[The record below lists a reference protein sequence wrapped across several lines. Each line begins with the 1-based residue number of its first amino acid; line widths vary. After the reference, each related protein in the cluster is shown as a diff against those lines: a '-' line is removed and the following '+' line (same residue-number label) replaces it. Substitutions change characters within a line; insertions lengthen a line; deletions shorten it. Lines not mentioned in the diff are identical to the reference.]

1 MEILRPPPGHQ
12 DDEAP
17 PPPRNPFSRFVFA
30 VLFLV
35 IGMVVFFIGGVVV
48 RNPELPNYLL
58 DRIVRGF
65 RGTTTGSTN
74 APGKG
79 YVSSAENLKPPPSPT
94 TPEQYLNLMSYYE
107 SALPSDERA
116 VASVLNQTVVSLEAV
131 SFVRSSPEIAQLFSK
146 QIIPGL
152 TKLQPGGSVTEI
164 RDAIEKCRVK
174 ANTIIQFYQELP
186 EQLGQKLIAAGVSAS
201 LAHQTGELF
210 AKRPRSEL
218 NISSAVEVNQACNSA
233 TVLVGLLSRNPSKW
247 KRNSEGNVLFTTKSL
262 YDQFNA
268 ATQDLNSA
276 IKDLNGG

>member
-35 IGMVVFFIGGVVV
+35 IGMVVFFVCGLLV

-116 VASVLNQTVVSLEAV
+116 VASVLNQTVVSLEAA
-131 SFVRSSPEIAQLFSK
+131 SFARTFPELDHLIGA
-146 QIIPGL
+146 QIIPQVA
-152 TKLQPGGSVTEI
+152 KLQPVTMS
-164 RDAIEKCRVK
+164 
-174 ANTIIQFYQELP
+174 P
-186 EQLGQKLIAAGVSAS
+186 EFALQLS
-201 LAHQTGELF
+201 
-210 AKRPRSEL
+210 
-218 NISSAVEVNQACNSA
+218 
-233 TVLVGLLSRNPSKW
+233 
-247 KRNSEGNVLFTTKSL
+247 
-262 YDQFNA
+262 NA
-268 ATQDLNSA
+268 ARR
-276 IKDLNGG
+276 